1 MHFDQVYAQSL
12 YGTVVLD
19 GDSWLVYWLDR
30 ALRHGLR
37 IERHGYWGT
46 ARELSHQDTVV
57 VIHALQSVL
66 TSIGKGTLKY
76 ILMQKFIVQE
86 KILIKQFYI
95 SFRSSMALPH
105 S

>member
-1 MHFDQVYAQSL
+1 MHCAFEQVYAQSL

-37 IERHGYWGT
+37 VERHGYWGT

-66 TSIGKGTLKY
+66 TSIGKGMVRSYTYRCLLITL
-76 ILMQKFIVQE
+76 ILCCIASLPMQHFT
-86 KILIKQFYI
+86 
-95 SFRSSMALPH
+95 
-105 S
+105 

>member
-1 MHFDQVYAQSL
+1 MISDKNNVYVQVYAQSL

-37 IERHGYWGT
+37 VERHGYWGT

-66 TSIGKGTLKY
+66 TSIGKGTLSQLHEY
-76 ILMQKFIVQE
+76 RL
-86 KILIKQFYI
+86 
-95 SFRSSMALPH
+95 
-105 S
+105 

>member
-1 MHFDQVYAQSL
+1 MCLEQVYAQSL

-37 IERHGYWGT
+37 VERHGYWGT

-66 TSIGKGTLKY
+66 TSIGKGM
-76 ILMQKFIVQE
+76 ISQE
-86 KILIKQFYI
+86 QCLEWFYI
-95 SFRSSMALPH
+95 YIFCYFKYNI
-105 S
+105 

>member
-1 MHFDQVYAQSL
+1 MHCFIYKEIIYIKQVYAQSL

-30 ALRHGLR
+30 TLRHGLR
-37 IERHGYWGT
+37 VERHGYWGT

-66 TSIGKGTLKY
+66 TSIGKGML
-76 ILMQKFIVQE
+76 
-86 KILIKQFYI
+86 
-95 SFRSSMALPH
+95 
-105 S
+105 

>member
-1 MHFDQVYAQSL
+1 MYIFFNHIFQALIYNKLLFCYIHFYSNESNTYVEQVYAQSL

-37 IERHGYWGT
+37 VERHGYWGT

-66 TSIGKGTLKY
+66 TSIGKG
-76 ILMQKFIVQE
+76 M
-86 KILIKQFYI
+86 
-95 SFRSSMALPH
+95 H
-105 S
+105 

>member
-1 MHFDQVYAQSL
+1 MRVICICLEQVYAQSL

-37 IERHGYWGT
+37 VERHGYWGT

-66 TSIGKGTLKY
+66 TSIGKGML
-76 ILMQKFIVQE
+76 
-86 KILIKQFYI
+86 
-95 SFRSSMALPH
+95 
-105 S
+105 

>member
-1 MHFDQVYAQSL
+1 MYLIVIYFYSYEILVNNLNYNSIFFLVQVYAQSL

-37 IERHGYWGT
+37 VEKHGYWGMV
-46 ARELSHQDTVV
+46 RELSHHDTIV

-66 TSIGKGTLKY
+66 TSIGKGIY
-76 ILMQKFIVQE
+76 
-86 KILIKQFYI
+86 
-95 SFRSSMALPH
+95 
-105 S
+105 

>member
-1 MHFDQVYAQSL
+1 M
-12 YGTVVLD
+12 VLD

-37 IERHGYWGT
+37 VERHGYWGT

-66 TSIGKGTLKY
+66 TSIGKGMLQYQMYFYKLDICAFY
-76 ILMQKFIVQE
+76 CFIFA
-86 KILIKQFYI
+86 I
-95 SFRSSMALPH
+95 
-105 S
+105 

>member
-1 MHFDQVYAQSL
+1 MQVYAQSL

-37 IERHGYWGT
+37 VERHGYWGT

-66 TSIGKGTLKY
+66 TSIGKGMLRY
-76 ILMQKFIVQE
+76 
-86 KILIKQFYI
+86 LITHTI
-95 SFRSSMALPH
+95 ALH
-105 S
+105 LYFLITV